1 MTPPVSESITAKNVV
16 GSGVGV
22 SVDVTDGDA
31 VRLGRDCVAVIV
43 GAGKVL
49 VWINSAAGTSVLA

>member
-22 SVDVTDGDA
+22 SVDVTDGDG

-49 VWINSAAGTSVLA
+49 V